1 MRFETVCGTDLMPS
15 YPTAYKEGASRYAAP
30 IAPREVPGFQRK
42 LRAIVAAANDNL
54 PLPANDDG
62 LELLD
67 ERQRRKLAE
76 RRLQGEIAAE
86 MAARRAAG
94 AAATSLIGGVGL
106 VLTAYD
112 LGYAAGVAGGRL
124 LQRRIERLQMVPRPS
139 FPQPDPVAAG
149 WTVDGYP
156 IYEPIAPD
164 FHVTWVPGIGASSA
178 YDYSLDWV
186 IGQMSPF
193 TSPELYMTRI
203 RGRAVD
209 DKIMYGPYYIAERP
223 SPSPEHDPY
232 YEAVRKVE
240 TVNVRIPLP
249 AVAPFFPS
257 ATWDAFRIE
266 NSVSVEPVPEPTV
279 RDNVRIN
286 DIAIASSGPAPAHHV
301 SRVRR
306 YDEKEKKTIARSV
319 RSYRIVA
326 AALGLTTE
334 SADFIKA
341 VWEALPDKYKS
352 GYYRLHKKGG
362 GVFYAKRWH
371 PKPQQMLDDLWKHFD
386 AVDAVQA
393 VDNIAKNHIEDYVIG
408 KSSSKTDRAVSDS
421 GMLGTR
427 PFGLGIGPAL

>member
-1 MRFETVCGTDLMPS
+1 MPS

-30 IAPREVPGFQRK
+30 VAPREVPGFQRK
-42 LRAIVAAANDNL
+42 LRATVVAANDNL

-62 LELLD
+62 LEVFD
-67 ERQRRKLAE
+67 ERQRRKLAA

-86 MAARRAAG
+86 MATRRAVG
-94 AAATSLIGGVGL
+94 AAASSLIGGVGL

-156 IYEPIAPD
+156 LYEPIAPN
-164 FHVTWVPGIGASSA
+164 FHVTWVPGIGRASA

-193 TSPELYMTRI
+193 TSPDLYMTRI
-203 RGRAVD
+203 RGQAVD

-223 SPSPEHDPY
+223 SSAPEHDPY
-232 YEAVRKVE
+232 YEIAR
-240 TVNVRIPLP
+240 TVQTVQFRVPLP
-249 AVAPFFPS
+249 ALAASYAS
-257 ATWDAFRIE
+257 ATWSEIALE
-266 NSVSVEPVPEPTV
+266 NRVSEEPAPEPTIN
-279 RDNVRIN
+279 DNVRVN
-286 DIAIASSGPAPAHHV
+286 DIAITSRGPAPVHHV

-306 YDEKEKKTIARSV
+306 SNEKEKKTIARSM
-319 RSYRIVA
+319 RAYRIVA
-326 AALGLTTE
+326 GALGLTTE
-334 SADFIKA
+334 SSDFITA
-341 VWEALPDKYKS
+341 VWEALPGKYKS
-352 GYYRLHKKGG
+352 GFYRLHKKGG
-362 GVFYAKRWH
+362 GTFYVKRWH
-371 PKPQQMLDDLWKHFD
+371 PKPQQMLQDLWKHFD
-386 AVDAVQA
+386 EVDAVQA